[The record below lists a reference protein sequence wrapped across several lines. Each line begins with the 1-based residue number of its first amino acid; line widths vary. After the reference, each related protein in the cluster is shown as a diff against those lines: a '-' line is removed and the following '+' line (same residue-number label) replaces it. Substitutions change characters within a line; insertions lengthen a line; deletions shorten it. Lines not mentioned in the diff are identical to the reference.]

1 MSKSL
6 DYISNIEK
14 LIKEVKETQMNSL
27 KQSAEIIAESLIKD
41 GMLYTFGTGHSH
53 MLAEELF
60 YRAGGLAKVYPILDE
75 GLMLHSGATK
85 STSFERLHGYAEAL
99 LDDYPVKEGDVII
112 IASNSGRNAVT
123 IEMAMEAKKRGM
135 QVLALTS
142 LKHSQSATSRHASGK
157 RLFELADVVVDNC
170 GCAGDAA
177 IEFEG
182 TGNVGPTSTVIGA
195 LLLQAIICE
204 AVDIMLTKSVKPEVY
219 ISSNV
224 GSGDNNQA
232 LIEKYKKQIKC
243 L

>member
-14 LIKEVKETQMNSL
+14 LIKEVKETQMDSL
-27 KQSAEIIAESLIKD
+27 RQSAEIIAESLIAD
-41 GMLYTFGTGHSH
+41 GMIYGFGTGHSH

-60 YRAGGLAKVYPILDE
+60 YRAGGLARVYPILDE
-75 GLMLHSGATK
+75 GLMLDSSAAK

-99 LDDYPVKEGDVII
+99 LNDYPVKEGDVII

-135 QVLALTS
+135 KVLALTS
-142 LKHSQSATSRHASGK
+142 LKHSRSAASRHSSGK
-157 RLFELADVVVDNC
+157 RLFELADVVIDNC
-170 GCAGDAA
+170 GCAGDAS
-177 IEFEG
+177 IEFEEIG
-182 TGNVGPTSTVIGA
+182 SVGPTSTVIGA
-195 LLLQAIICE
+195 LLLQSIICE
-204 AVDIMLTKSVKPEVY
+204 AVEIMLANNVKPEVY

-224 GSGDNNQA
+224 GSGDSNQA